1 MQIGDLYQFILVI
14 VLIGMVL
21 GVGILAIDRFSSAS
35 GVTSAASSSLN
46 ATRTELGNISTNWLG
61 LIITIAVLAI
71 VLGLVVRSFSMGGN
85 R

>member
-1 MQIGDLYQFILVI
+1 
-14 VLIGMVL
+14 
-21 GVGILAIDRFSSAS
+21 
-35 GVTSAASSSLN
+35 
-46 ATRTELGNISTNWLG
+46 LG